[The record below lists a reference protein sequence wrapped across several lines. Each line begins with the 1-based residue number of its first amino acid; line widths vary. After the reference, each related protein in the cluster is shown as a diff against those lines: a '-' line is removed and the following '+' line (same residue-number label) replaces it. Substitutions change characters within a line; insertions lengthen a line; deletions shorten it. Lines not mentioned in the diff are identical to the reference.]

1 MVSKF
6 FKILFLLF
14 LTSQFVQGQNLIPN
28 SSFETR
34 KNLFYSQ
41 RLFFLSKWNS
51 PNKGLPWLI
60 SKEMNWFGRQEAFTG
75 KNYVLIA
82 YGNVKYGTVDYKL
95 FGCIQAKLKAK
106 LDSGQ
111 MYCIELQS
119 SLADIY
125 NYAVPNLQVGFSNQK
140 IKQKESALAIKTD
153 RLLQLKHHSLLLDDR
168 MNWTRNCTYFVS
180 NGSEKFIQIGFLNEN
195 TTMVK
200 IPVNSDHKIQV
211 GYFIDEVSL
220 KKVNDSSSCICQSR
234 LPNEPIVDSIESL
247 LELTIQKPFN
257 FKLNS
262 IYFGIDSFGLSEVAK
277 IEIVNLATF
286 LNQNQNISIQVL
298 GHTDSTGSQKHNIK
312 LSEWRAQA
320 VINELIEQ
328 GIQPNRLHLYI
339 MESKHPMGDNSTKKG
354 RELNRR
360 VSFKVL
366 P

>member
-1 MVSKF
+1 MVSRVR
-6 FKILFLLF
+6 IIIYLSF
-14 LTSQFVQGQNLIPN
+14 LTFQYANGQNLIPN
-28 SSFETR
+28 PSFEKR
-34 KNLFYSQ
+34 HNLFYSQ
-41 RLFFLSKWNS
+41 RLFLLSNWKS
-51 PNKGLPWLI
+51 PNNGIPWLI
-60 SKEMNWFGRQEAFTG
+60 RREKNWFGSQTAYSGE
-75 KNYVLIA
+75 NYILIE
-82 YGNVKYGTVDYKL
+82 YGHVKYGSVDYEL
-95 FGCIQAKLKAK
+95 YGCVQAKLKSK
-106 LDSGQ
+106 LDSGEF
-111 MYCIELQS
+111 YCIELQS
-119 SLADIY
+119 SLADNY

-153 RLLQLKHHSLLLDDR
+153 RLLQLKHHNLLLDDR
-168 MNWTRNCTYFVS
+168 MNWTRNCAYFVS

-200 IPVNSDHKIQV
+200 IPVNSDHIIQV

-234 LPNEPIVDSIESL
+234 LPNEPKVDSVESL
-247 LELTIQKPFN
+247 LESTIKKPFN
-257 FKLNS
+257 FNPNS

-277 IEIVNLATF
+277 WEIENLTTF

-320 VINELIEQ
+320 VINALIEQ

-339 MESKHPMGDNSTKKG
+339 MESKQPLGDNSTKKG